1 MSAEEEALAPG
12 TVFAGY
18 QVIRQLGEGAFGK
31 VYEAVR
37 DDISLTVALKVLRAE
52 VSDNDEVA
60 TRFLREAQAVA
71 QLRHPNIVGYVE
83 LGEVGGKAFLA
94 MELLRGEALT
104 DLMLREGHISLQRAL
119 DIAIPLIAA
128 VRTVH
133 AQGIVHRDLKPD
145 NVFLTYTD
153 GGAVVPKI
161 LDFGFA
167 KISAPGMQITRA
179 DTAIGTPNFMSPEQ
193 MLSPREVDPRSDQWA
208 LGVLLYYML
217 TGVKPFAAKTLG
229 DTLKNVLQ
237 YDPPSLREYLP
248 SLPAQI
254 DVAVMR
260 TLRKSPGDRL
270 GSVHE
275 LAEALLPYA
284 SDEVAALYTAEA
296 YGDSVWDDMV
306 DTDPGLSAVAS
317 PSSPAP
323 QRNEH
328 LAPPPSYDA
337 PYEAPYEPELA
348 HAFKPEAP
356 QLQAPTPSHAPQGS
370 FDPSLPYAAT
380 ESVAYDRSRFDPS
393 VPYAPAPVVEQPPP
407 PQPSYPPSPQ
417 DPYAL
422 SSTASY
428 LNAPQPAPY
437 VFAPESQPPGA
448 PHSLQPVS
456 TQRAP
461 TRGRGGA
468 LVAIAGAVVIAVA
481 AVGAASLWVVRQ
493 QPETPRFASPP
504 TAPAVDAS
512 SDGGDASAQR

>member
-145 NVFLTYTD
+145 NVFLTYTES
-153 GGAVVPKI
+153 GAVVPKI

-217 TGVKPFAAKTLG
+217 TGVKPFAAPTLG

-237 YDPPSLREYLP
+237 RDPPTLREYLP
-248 SLPAQI
+248 ALPEQI

-284 SDEVAALYTAEA
+284 SDDVAALYTAEA

-306 DTDPGLSAVAS
+306 DTDPGLSAHADPS
-317 PSSPAP
+317 PPAA

-337 PYEAPYEPELA
+337 PYNAPYEPDFA
-348 HAFKPEAP
+348 HAFKPDAP
-356 QLQAPTPSHAPQGS
+356 QPLPSQPPQAG
-370 FDPSLPYAAT
+370 FDPSLPYAPT
-380 ESVAYDRSRFDPS
+380 ESVSYDRARFDPS

-407 PQPSYPPSPQ
+407 PPSYAPAPQ

-422 SSTASY
+422 SSTSSY

-437 VFAPESQPPGA
+437 VFSPESQPPAA
-448 PHSLQPVS
+448 PHSLQPMS
-456 TQRAP
+456 AQRAP
-461 TRGRGGA
+461 EAGRGRSGA
-468 LVAIAGAVVIAVA
+468 FVAIAGAVVVAVA
-481 AVGAASLWVVRQ
+481 AVGAASLWAVRQ
-493 QPETPRFASPP
+493 QPETPRFASP
-504 TAPAVDAS
+504 TAAPVVDAAA
-512 SDGGDASAQR
+512 DGGDASAQR